1 METSDMTIEVLKS
14 IRDEVRGVRG
24 GLDSL
29 RSDVN
34 TGLAELRAD
43 LNDLH
48 SDVNGKMDALERRQ
62 TVEAMR
68 LSSEVVAVAGAVGA
82 LTDELRRHRP
92 ARNRLD
98 DLEHRVEALEKRTG

>member
-1 METSDMTIEVLKS
+1 MGDAA
-14 IRDEVRGVRG
+14 
-24 GLDSL
+24 
-29 RSDVN
+29 
-34 TGLAELRAD
+34 LAVPPL
-43 LNDLH
+43 
-48 SDVNGKMDALERRQ
+48 S
-62 TVEAMR
+62 